1 MLVMQLFKCD
11 THPHTAPK
19 RQRKEC
25 LDDDEDD
32 DEITSPIAK
41 TRNANLDMRQRMG
54 QSINLV

>member
-11 THPHTAPK
+11 TLPHTAPK

-32 DEITSPIAK
+32 DDDEDYIPYSKNKKCELGHATE
-41 TRNANLDMRQRMG
+41 NG
-54 QSINLV
+54 SIN